1 MQATAE
7 LTPAQRRTL
16 DGLIGTDERPVFAVD
31 GVLRVRDRAFEPPDP
46 LWLGKSNLSDL
57 HRCPG
62 LFDAVRAGERAPFA
76 FSARTAAGR
85 LAHKAIELE
94 VAGREERDPHEL
106 VEHAA
111 ERLTEDGAFS
121 AYWGGLDA
129 LRRDENLMD
138 AAKTLELF
146 RSTMP
151 PLRQMRRELAPSTE
165 GRSCCRGSSTLSSA
179 RDARTERPEPRGSR
193 ST

>member
-1 MQATAE
+1 RRMSSGVSAMSVATPTIRRMQATVE
-7 LTPAQRRTL
+7 LTPAPRRTL
-16 DGLIGTDERPVFAVD
+16 EGLIGTDERPVFAGD
-31 GVLRVRDRAFEPPDP
+31 AVLRVRDRIDGAARAFQPPEP

-111 ERLTEDGAFS
+111 ERLTADGAFS
-121 AYWGGLDA
+121 AYWGGRA
-129 LRRDENLMD
+129 QAWPGTGQR
-138 AAKTLELF
+138 
-146 RSTMP
+146 
-151 PLRQMRRELAPSTE
+151 
-165 GRSCCRGSSTLSSA
+165 
-179 RDARTERPEPRGSR
+179 
-193 ST
+193 

>member
-1 MQATAE
+1 PPTTRGMQPTAE

-16 DGLIGTDERPVFAVD
+16 EGLIGTDERPVFAVD
-31 GVLRVRDRAFEPPDP
+31 GVPRGRDRIEEAARAVEPPERAVRPGAHDRPVFAVDGVPRVRDRIEEAARAFEPPEP

-94 VAGREERDPHEL
+94 VAGRDERDPHEL

-121 AYWGGLDA
+121 AYWGGA
-129 LRRDENLMD
+129 ARPAPRRDP
-138 AAKTLELF
+138 T
-146 RSTMP
+146 
-151 PLRQMRRELAPSTE
+151 
-165 GRSCCRGSSTLSSA
+165 
-179 RDARTERPEPRGSR
+179 
-193 ST
+193 